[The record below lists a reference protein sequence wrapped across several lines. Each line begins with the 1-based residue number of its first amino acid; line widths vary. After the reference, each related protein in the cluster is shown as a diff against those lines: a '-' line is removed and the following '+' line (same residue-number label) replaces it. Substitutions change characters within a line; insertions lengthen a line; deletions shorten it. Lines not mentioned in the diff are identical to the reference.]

1 MKLFLLVVLIASFTF
16 QSFSQND
23 KALKKEWAK
32 KMKEMDPLEFK
43 QKMEDYEA
51 TKSQL
56 AAKSG
61 ELTTQE
67 EKVKS
72 LENDKLNHE
81 QEIATLK
88 EEIERL
94 KSSTVKM
101 PKEKGEKDISHN
113 NLHRQNANTKGLV
126 FKVQIGAF
134 KIKNLTKYFDNNK
147 NFSGEVDE
155 DGTKKYTLGYF
166 TDYWEADTFKKYLR
180 EMGVK
185 DAWIVPY
192 KDGQRLNIKDV
203 LEGVI

>member
-1 MKLFLLVVLIASFTF
+1 MKLFLFVFVVVSFSF
-16 QSFSQND
+16 QSFGQND
-23 KALKKEWAK
+23 KAIKKEWAK
-32 KMKEMDPLEFK
+32 KMKDMDPLDFK

-56 AAKSG
+56 AGKSS
-61 ELTTQE
+61 EVNTLD

-81 QEIATLK
+81 QEITALK
-88 EEIERL
+88 EEIEKL
-94 KSSTVKM
+94 KSSSVKM

-113 NLHRQNANTKGLV
+113 NLHRQSANSKGIV

-134 KIKNLTKYFDNNK
+134 KNKNLSKYLDNNK
-147 NFSGEVDE
+147 NFSGEVDD

-185 DAWIVPY
+185 DAWVVPY

-203 LEGVI
+203 LEGII